1 MSVPAAIRRIRYR
14 VGPLPVSLPG
24 GACSWYSGC
33 SRYTEESTLLPE
45 AEQYMVPSG
54 TSYEALH
61 SHLRSGHS
69 TPEQVVPIRE
79 PNISLRFTA
88 KGFPESVS

>member
-1 MSVPAAIRRIRYR
+1 
-14 VGPLPVSLPG
+14 
-24 GACSWYSGC
+24 
-33 SRYTEESTLLPE
+33 
-45 AEQYMVPSG
+45 MVPSG